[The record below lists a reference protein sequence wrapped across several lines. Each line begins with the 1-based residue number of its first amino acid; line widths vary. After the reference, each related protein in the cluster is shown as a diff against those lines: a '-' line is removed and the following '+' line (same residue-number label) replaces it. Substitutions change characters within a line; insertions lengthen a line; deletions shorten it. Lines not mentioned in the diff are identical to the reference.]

1 MEKAKRDL
9 KSISVIL
16 IFIGVFSL
24 VSSILAIYTPNG
36 VYSFDSLSKLYGYTI
51 EQTNGLIASAM
62 AISIVSF
69 LLELFVGLKGIIV
82 ANGGKKSKLATLIIV
97 INIVLLVIGG
107 VTSIAMIV
115 RGQATL
121 FDTQLIIQICELVM
135 FVLYIV
141 KTNKVVSLRRTT
153 V

>member
-97 INIVLLVIGG
+97 LNIILLVIGG

-121 FDTQLIIQICELVM
+121 FDTQLIIQICELIM
-135 FVLYIV
+135 FILYIV
-141 KTNKVVSLRRTT
+141 KTNKVVSLRKTT

>member
-97 INIVLLVIGG
+97 LNIILLVIGG

-121 FDTQLIIQICELVM
+121 FDTQLIIQFCELIM
-135 FVLYIV
+135 FILYIV